1 MSQAVSSATPSENVV
16 DRARPE
22 IDEFL
27 SRFYRQI
34 GLYAVAKELGL
45 PTEVILAQ
53 VQSTVDAST
62 ATMTSRAR
70 AAKAA

>member
-1 MSQAVSSATPSENVV
+1 MSQSASAPEASENIV

-22 IDEFL
+22 LDEFL
-27 SRFYRQI
+27 ARFYRQL

-45 PTEVILAQ
+45 PTDVILAQ

-62 ATMTSRAR
+62 AAVAPAAR
-70 AAKAA
+70 AYAA

>member
-1 MSQAVSSATPSENVV
+1 MSQSAFAPAPENIV

-22 IDEFL
+22 LDEFL
-27 SRFYRQI
+27 ARFYRQL

-53 VQSTVDAST
+53 VQTTVDAST
-62 ATMTSRAR
+62 AATDVRT
-70 AAKAA
+70 KAA

>member
-1 MSQAVSSATPSENVV
+1 MLQSAPVSTSENIV

-22 IDEFL
+22 LDEFL
-27 SRFYRQI
+27 ARFYRQL

-53 VQSTVDAST
+53 VQTTVDAST
-62 ATMTSRAR
+62 AATQVRSRA
-70 AAKAA
+70 A

>member
-1 MSQAVSSATPSENVV
+1 MSQPASCTAPVQNIV

-22 IDEFL
+22 LDQYL
-27 SRFYRQI
+27 ARFYRQL

-62 ATMTSRAR
+62 AATRER
-70 AAKAA
+70 AKAA